1 MRSQERRLIPRT
13 HYAGLYTRM
22 DMKLSIVLTNYG
34 DLLRRYRT
42 LFQRYYSNTAIRKYD
57 SVIGNAVGIML
68 KRLKSSPEKF
78 FDHARL

>member
-1 MRSQERRLIPRT
+1 
-13 HYAGLYTRM
+13 M